1 MSILKEFK
9 EFAVQ
14 GDVMDLAVAV
24 VIGTA
29 FGKIVSSLVDDIIMP
44 FIGLLLG
51 KVDFENLKLSL
62 GGDTYLSYGNFIQV
76 TVEFLLIAFSVF
88 LVIRFLNKFR
98 KNNSNKKKS

>member
-62 GGDTYLSYGNFIQV
+62 GGDAYLHYGNFIQV
-76 TVEFLLIAFSVF
+76 TVEFLLIAVSVF

-98 KNNSNKKKS
+98 KKDSKQKKN